1 MPRKT
6 RMYIPGVPTHVVQR
20 GNNRSAT
27 FFCDN
32 DYRYYQ
38 QALAEG
44 MRRYGGQLHAYCLMT
59 NHVHL
64 LITPDY
70 PDSISRIMQHI
81 GRLYVGYVN
90 KHYKRSGTLWEGRH
104 RSSLISAEDYLL
116 TSYRYIELN
125 PVTAG
130 MVPRPELYYWSSNRA
145 NAWGKDDELV
155 TPHELYL
162 ALGRDVVT
170 RHHAY
175 RELFNQALLEEDVQ
189 TIRETLNANY
199 PLGNTHFKQQ
209 VEAALGIKLGKL
221 KRGGRANVQKA
232 STTTP

>member
-90 KHYKRSGTLWEGRH
+90 KHYKRSGTLWKVGQFYWPP
-104 RSSLISAEDYLL
+104 AGQNKWPL
-116 TSYRYIELN
+116 T
-125 PVTAG
+125 
-130 MVPRPELYYWSSNRA
+130 MVITR
-145 NAWGKDDELV
+145 K
-155 TPHELYL
+155 
-162 ALGRDVVT
+162 AL
-170 RHHAY
+170 
-175 RELFNQALLEEDVQ
+175 Q
-189 TIRETLNANY
+189 T
-199 PLGNTHFKQQ
+199 
-209 VEAALGIKLGKL
+209 
-221 KRGGRANVQKA
+221 
-232 STTTP
+232 